1 MYRARKFTAIDIK
14 AVLPTHSRPKR
25 PHIFVLIDIR
35 SRFPAQSDAE
45 GSLGAVPTMPFR
57 SRRSTMRPAREFN
70 VVLRARDKQVCSLQ
84 DHNDALKAQLDAYD
98 RRLTNA
104 RANAHADARAYQ
116 LQERKIEQLRMKLR
130 DVRAASAAQRR
141 ELEDARRES
150 EMQRERVAEAQE
162 ENTRHLARIAELEEA
177 LQAKSSPVPTTDSE
191 GLEYEGVSCDDI
203 LDVLAQVT
211 IDLEAATR
219 MTEEI
224 FSTDQLPDSI
234 LRTAH
239 VNRVEMGIQTVPGHL
254 SGPNQSGDFRRP
266 LRGAEG
272 VEGPVLPA
280 AASEGDQRR
289 IRELEA
295 DLKNVRGLNEELC
308 NVAEEAARQDRQTIN
323 HLKATAD
330 EYRSEIES
338 LEAQVVLYRTL
349 LKESHAFNDDL
360 EESHNSIM
368 ACKDAFIEELR
379 DKVKELA
386 TSEAWSQQREASLQ
400 EAQDKLAAADIEILD
415 LRLELE
421 GAQRNAVKSTNRIIQ
436 LEAEA
441 SAARHRFQTTE
452 VANGDLREELGVAS
466 ERVYALEDEL
476 VAAQG
481 RLDNAKST
489 IRQLRHEVEETLAR
503 IPNNLKDDIHDVNDT
518 DSASDEGSIDT
529 LVMDPDDHSHLL
541 PPSKVKDV
549 DSPSSANQDK
559 QFTHDIAPTSVR
571 DLEARLEAM
580 TLKFEAA
587 EAARICGED
596 VEDIL
601 RTKLQALSRVNLCP
615 EKQFSSSMA
624 FFTPIKSD
632 PDVRPD
638 SPSEEWHGL
647 PTIPEEDERSA
658 SPTPQRVALP
668 RIQTSSIIV
677 AKNAMSTPATAES
690 PLLPSPTLSDIWF
703 SDIRV
708 SLALVDEES
717 SVLDWDLPSPG
728 VDSDSS

>member
-1 MYRARKFTAIDIK
+1 M
-14 AVLPTHSRPKR
+14 P
-25 PHIFVLIDIR
+25 IDIR
-35 SRFPAQSDAE
+35 DRFPALSDAE
-45 GSLGAVPTMPFR
+45 GSLGAVPTMSFR

-70 VVLRARDKQVCSLQ
+70 VVLRARDNQVSSLQ
-84 DHNDALKAQLDAYD
+84 DHNDFLKAQLDTYE
-98 RRLTNA
+98 RRLINA

-150 EMQRERVAEAQE
+150 EMQREQLAEAQE
-162 ENTRHLARIAELEEA
+162 ENIRHLARIAELEEA
-177 LQAKSSPVPTTDSE
+177 LPAKSSPVPTSDAE
-191 GLEYEGVSCDDI
+191 DLEVEGVSCDDI

-224 FSTDQLPDSI
+224 FSSNQPPDSI
-234 LRTAH
+234 PRTAH
-239 VNRVEMGIQTVPGHL
+239 AKRVEMGIQTV
-254 SGPNQSGDFRRP
+254 SGDVSGANQSGDFRRP
-266 LRGAEG
+266 LQGAE
-272 VEGPVLPA
+272 VTERPVLQT
-280 AASEGDQRR
+280 AASERDQRR

-295 DLKNVRGLNEELC
+295 DLKNGRGLNEELR
-308 NVAEEAARQDRQTIN
+308 NAAEEAARQDRQTIKD
-323 HLKATAD
+323 LEATAD
-330 EYRSEIES
+330 EYRFEIES

-349 LKESHAFNDDL
+349 LEESRAFSDDL
-360 EESHNSIM
+360 EESHNFIV
-368 ACKDAFIEELR
+368 ACKDTFIEELR
-379 DKVKELA
+379 EKVKELT
-386 TSEAWSQQREASLQ
+386 TSEAWSQQREVSLHDAQ
-400 EAQDKLAAADIEILD
+400 EKLAAADIEILE

-421 GAQRNAVKSTNRIIQ
+421 GAQRNAVMSTNRIIQ

-441 SAARHRFQTTE
+441 SAARHRLQTTDAE
-452 VANGDLREELGVAS
+452 NGDLREELGVVS
-466 ERVYALEDEL
+466 ERIYALEDEL
-476 VAAQG
+476 VAAHG
-481 RLDNAKST
+481 RLDNEEST
-489 IRQLRHEVEETLAR
+489 IRQLRHEVERYVQTLAR
-503 IPNNLKDDIHDVNDT
+503 IPNSPRIQDDIHDVNDT
-518 DSASDEGSIDT
+518 DSSSDDDDT
-529 LVMDPDDHSHLL
+529 LVMDPDELHPL
-541 PPSKVKDV
+541 SKIKDV

-559 QFTHDIAPTSVR
+559 QFSHDLAPTSVR

-580 TLKFEAA
+580 TLKYEAA

-615 EKQFSSSMA
+615 EKQFSSTTA
-624 FFTPIKSD
+624 FSPTKSD

-638 SPSEEWHGL
+638 SPSEEWHSL
-647 PTIPEEDERSA
+647 PTIPEEDERST

-668 RIQTSSIIV
+668 RIQTSSII
-677 AKNAMSTPATAES
+677 ATKNAVSAPVTAES

-708 SLALVDEES
+708 SLALVENES

>member
-1 MYRARKFTAIDIK
+1 
-14 AVLPTHSRPKR
+14 
-25 PHIFVLIDIR
+25 
-35 SRFPAQSDAE
+35 
-45 GSLGAVPTMPFR
+45 
-57 SRRSTMRPAREFN
+57 MRPAREIN

-84 DHNDALKAQLDAYD
+84 DHNDFLKAQLDAYE

-130 DVRAASAAQRR
+130 DVRAASGAQRQ
-141 ELEDARRES
+141 ELKDVRRES
-150 EMQRERVAEAQE
+150 EMQREQLAAAQE
-162 ENTRHLARIAELEEA
+162 ENIRHLARIAELEGA
-177 LQAKSSPVPTTDSE
+177 LQAKSSPTPTSDAE
-191 GLEYEGVSCDDI
+191 DLEVEGVSCDDI

-211 IDLEAATR
+211 IDLEVAAK

-224 FSTDQLPDSI
+224 FSSDQLPDSI
-234 LRTAH
+234 PRTAH
-239 VNRVEMGIQTVPGHL
+239 ANRVEMGIQTV
-254 SGPNQSGDFRRP
+254 SGDVSGANQSGEFRRP
-266 LRGAEG
+266 QGAEDM
-272 VEGPVLPA
+272 ERPVLQTR
-280 AASEGDQRR
+280 ASEGDQRR

-295 DLKNVRGLNEELC
+295 DLKNTRGLNEELR
-308 NVAEEAARQDRQTIN
+308 NAAEVARQDRQTIKD
-323 HLKATAD
+323 LEMSAD

-349 LKESHAFNDDL
+349 LEESRAFSDDL
-360 EESHNSIM
+360 EESHNSIV

-379 DKVKELA
+379 EKVKELT
-386 TSEAWSQQREASLQ
+386 TSEAWSQLREASLHD
-400 EAQDKLAAADIEILD
+400 AQDKLAAADIEILE

-421 GAQRNAVKSTNRIIQ
+421 GAQRNAVMSTNRIIH

-441 SAARHRFQTTE
+441 SAARHRLQTTDVE
-452 VANGDLREELGVAS
+452 NGDLREELSVAS

-481 RLDNAKST
+481 RLDNAEST
-489 IRQLRHEVEETLAR
+489 IRQLRLEVERYVQTLAR
-503 IPNNLKDDIHDVNDT
+503 IPNSPRIQDDIHDVNDT

-529 LVMDPDDHSHLL
+529 LVMDPDEHSQLHPL
-541 PPSKVKDV
+541 SKIKDV

-559 QFTHDIAPTSVR
+559 QFSHDLAPTSAR
-571 DLEARLEAM
+571 DLEVRLEAM
-580 TLKFEAA
+580 TLKYEAA

-596 VEDIL
+596 VEDML
-601 RTKLQALSRVNLCP
+601 RTKLHALSRVNLCP
-615 EKQFSSSMA
+615 EKQFSSSTA
-624 FFTPIKSD
+624 FPPTKSD

-638 SPSEEWHGL
+638 SPPEEWHSL
-647 PTIPEEDERSA
+647 PTIPEEDERST
-658 SPTPQRVALP
+658 SPTPQRAALP
-668 RIQTSSIIV
+668 RIQTSCIV
-677 AKNAMSTPATAES
+677 AAKNAVSVPVTAES

-708 SLALVDEES
+708 SLALVENES

>member
-1 MYRARKFTAIDIK
+1 M
-14 AVLPTHSRPKR
+14 
-25 PHIFVLIDIR
+25 
-35 SRFPAQSDAE
+35 
-45 GSLGAVPTMPFR
+45 
-57 SRRSTMRPAREFN
+57 MRPSREFN
-70 VVLRARDKQVCSLQ
+70 VVLRARDNQVSSLQ
-84 DHNDALKAQLDAYD
+84 DHNDFLKAQLDTYE
-98 RRLTNA
+98 RRLINA

-150 EMQRERVAEAQE
+150 EMQREQLAEAQE
-162 ENTRHLARIAELEEA
+162 ENIRHLARIAELEEA
-177 LQAKSSPVPTTDSE
+177 LQAKSSQVPTRDAE
-191 GLEYEGVSCDDI
+191 DLEVEGVSCDDI

-224 FSTDQLPDSI
+224 FSSDQPPDSI
-234 LRTAH
+234 PRTAH
-239 VNRVEMGIQTVPGHL
+239 AKRVEMGIQTV
-254 SGPNQSGDFRRP
+254 SGDVSGANQSGDFRRP
-266 LRGAEG
+266 LQGAE
-272 VEGPVLPA
+272 VMEQTT
-280 AASEGDQRR
+280 ASEMDQLR

-295 DLKNVRGLNEELC
+295 DLKNARGLNEELR
-308 NVAEEAARQDRQTIN
+308 NAAEEAARQDRQTIKD
-323 HLKATAD
+323 LEATAD
-330 EYRSEIES
+330 EYRFEIES

-349 LKESHAFNDDL
+349 LEESRAFSDDL
-360 EESHNSIM
+360 EESHNFIV

-379 DKVKELA
+379 EKVKELT
-386 TSEAWSQQREASLQ
+386 TSEAWSQQREASLHDAQ
-400 EAQDKLAAADIEILD
+400 EKLAAADIEILE
-415 LRLELE
+415 LHLELE
-421 GAQRNAVKSTNRIIQ
+421 GEQRNAVMSTNRIIQ

-441 SAARHRFQTTE
+441 SAARHRLQTTDA
-452 VANGDLREELGVAS
+452 ANGDLREELGVAS
-466 ERVYALEDEL
+466 ERIYASEDEL

-481 RLDNAKST
+481 RLDNAEST
-489 IRQLRHEVEETLAR
+489 IRQLRHELERYVQTLAR
-503 IPNNLKDDIHDVNDT
+503 IPNSPRIQNDIHDVNDS
-518 DSASDEGSIDT
+518 DSASDDDDT
-529 LVMDPDDHSHLL
+529 LVMDPDELH
-541 PPSKVKDV
+541 PPSRIKDV

-559 QFTHDIAPTSVR
+559 QFSQDLAPTSVR

-580 TLKFEAA
+580 TLKYEAA

-615 EKQFSSSMA
+615 EKQFSSSTA
-624 FFTPIKSD
+624 FSPTKSD

-638 SPSEEWHGL
+638 SPSEEWHSL
-647 PTIPEEDERSA
+647 PTIPEEDERST

-668 RIQTSSIIV
+668 RIQTSSIIA
-677 AKNAMSTPATAES
+677 AKNAVSVPVTAES

-708 SLALVDEES
+708 SLALVENES